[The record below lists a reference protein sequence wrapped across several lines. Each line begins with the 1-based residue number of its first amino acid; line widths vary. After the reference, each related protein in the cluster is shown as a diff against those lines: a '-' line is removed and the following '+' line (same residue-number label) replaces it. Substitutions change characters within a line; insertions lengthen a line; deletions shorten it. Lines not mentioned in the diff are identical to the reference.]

1 MSISFNTDRHAELG
15 AALNRATDA
24 LDDILDHLDHLD
36 SAVGAVRSQWTGAA
50 QAAYDHAQR
59 EWMSTMGAL
68 RDALR
73 TATNA
78 AESAGSRL
86 AQAERDVAAIWE

>member
-1 MSISFNTDRHAELG
+1 MSISFSADRHAELV
-15 AALNRATDA
+15 ASLNQATDA
-24 LDDILDHLDHLD
+24 LDDILDHLD
-36 SAVGAVRSQWTGAA
+36 SEVGAVHSQWTGAA
-50 QAAYDHAQR
+50 QAAYEHAQR
-59 EWMSTMGAL
+59 EWTSTMGAL
-68 RDALR
+68 RNALR

>member
-1 MSISFNTDRHAELG
+1 MSISFSADRHAELV
-15 AALNRATDA
+15 ASLNRATDA
-24 LDDILDHLDHLD
+24 LDDILDHLDFE
-36 SAVGAVRSQWTGAA
+36 VGAVRSQWTGAA
-50 QAAYDHAQR
+50 QTAYDHAQR

-73 TATNA
+73 TTTNA
-78 AESAGSRL
+78 AEYAGSRL

>member
-1 MSISFNTDRHAELG
+1 MSISFSADRHAELV
-15 AALNRATDA
+15 ASLNRATDA
-24 LDDILDHLDHLD
+24 LDDILDHLD
-36 SAVGAVRSQWTGAA
+36 SEVGAVRGQWTGTA

-73 TATNA
+73 AATNA
-78 AESAGSRL
+78 AESAGFRL
-86 AQAERDVAAIWE
+86 AQAERDVTAIWE